1 MRCNHMAAKL
11 TMLRPR
17 LVTLPT
23 AHRQAPPDRI
33 RGGRLQAMRERV
45 MRRDGGLCQPCR
57 LLGLAVPAI
66 EVDHVRPLWDGGADR
81 ETNMQAICVPC
92 HLAKSAAEAR
102 RRSGGG

>member
-1 MRCNHMAAKL
+1 
-11 TMLRPR
+11 
-17 LVTLPT
+17 
-23 AHRQAPPDRI
+23 
-33 RGGRLQAMRERV
+33 